1 VGAGPGRCSRRA
13 HPGRQLTRLTFIS
26 LYVRDVPAEL
36 GFYERAFGFERR
48 HLDTKE
54 NGAYGELATGAT
66 IVAFASHELVGRHLP
81 IAFRAHEPAKR
92 PAAFELTIELDDLDA
107 GIQRAVECGASIVA
121 PPELKAWGQR
131 LAFIRDPEGLLVGLT
146 DRPAA

>member
-1 VGAGPGRCSRRA
+1 MGAGARRRSRRA
-13 HPGRQLTRLTFIS
+13 NSSRQLSRLTFIS

-36 GFYERAFGFERR
+36 GFYQRAFGFERR
-48 HLDTKE
+48 QLSRHE
-54 NGAYGELATGAT
+54 NGAYGELATGET
-66 IVAFASHELVGRHLP
+66 IVAFASYELVGRHLP
-81 IAFRAHEPAKR
+81 IAFRANEPSKP

-107 GIQRAVECGASIVA
+107 GIQRAVECGATLVA
-121 PPELKAWGQR
+121 APELKAWGRR